1 MDVSTVCCIYTAHCW
16 AYQQKSIRGNGAIRL
31 KLRSMTFLL
40 PALLCTA
47 ATLGAQK
54 LDYRLLATTKTSTME
69 KELNQAAQAGFV
81 FGGAMGGESSFGG
94 KEVIVV
100 MMKELNAHKP
110 ASREYR
116 LLATSKTGTM
126 QKEMQR
132 AGDGGFVY
140 CGQTVFESTFGGREV
155 AVILERDL
163 TVEAKRIEYKLLAT
177 SRTSTMEKELKQA
190 GEAGFKFLG
199 VVVGQTAFGGKEV
212 VSILQKVE
220 K

>member
-1 MDVSTVCCIYTAHCW
+1 MKSRSTA
-16 AYQQKSIRGNGAIRL
+16 
-31 KLRSMTFLL
+31 FLL
-40 PALLCTA
+40 LVLLLTTA
-47 ATLGAQK
+47 ALSAQK
-54 LDYRLLATTKTSTME
+54 FDYRLLATTKTSTME
-69 KELNQAAQAGFV
+69 KEMNQAAQAGFV

-100 MMKELNAHKP
+100 MTKDLDASKA
-110 ASREYR
+110 ASRQYK

-126 QKEMQR
+126 QKEIQR
-132 AGDGGFVY
+132 AGDEGFVY

-163 TVEAKRIEYKLLAT
+163 TAETQRIQYRLLAT
-177 SRTSTMEKELKQA
+177 ARTSTMEKELKQA
-190 GEAGFKFLG
+190 GDAGFKFLG